1 MVLRKTPPAKRR
13 RPVPRETWAS
23 VQGDFTH
30 KGDAIIF
37 QGRAIE
43 HEGKSQPSAGQYIS
57 NQTFG
62 GGTISATLRFE
73 EISQSSALQLVL
85 FYEPEIQFLIGAGI
99 IAGQWQMYGISQRTQ
114 QGWTHHGSTGGR
126 EALVKGREFF
136 LQASLTGSD
145 VQLAANGAVVLKTS
159 LPFSL
164 GQSQAGI
171 WCQNESPIIIS
182 GFKVYPQR
190 YRAFVVIPFSQPYE
204 EIYREVTKVV
214 CDEFEL
220 DAVTAADTYSSGLI
234 IADVVSQI
242 RESRIVIADV
252 TALNP
257 NVFYEIGFAHAIGK
271 PTILLAQQDTK
282 LPFDI
287 SGFRH
292 LLYENTISGKARIE
306 ERLRNHLKAEG
317 FTPRVR

>member
-1 MVLRKTPPAKRR
+1 
-13 RPVPRETWAS
+13 
-23 VQGDFTH
+23 
-30 KGDAIIF
+30 
-37 QGRAIE
+37 
-43 HEGKSQPSAGQYIS
+43 
-57 NQTFG
+57 
-62 GGTISATLRFE
+62 
-73 EISQSSALQLVL
+73 
-85 FYEPEIQFLIGAGI
+85 
-99 IAGQWQMYGISQRTQ
+99 
-114 QGWTHHGSTGGR
+114 
-126 EALVKGREFF
+126 
-136 LQASLTGSD
+136 
-145 VQLAANGAVVLKTS
+145 
-159 LPFSL
+159 L

-171 WCQNESPIIIS
+171 WCQNESPIVIS
-182 GFKVYPQR
+182 GFKVNPQR
-190 YRAFVVIPFSQPYE
+190 YRAFVVIPFSHPYE
-204 EIYREVTKVV
+204 EIYHEVTKVV

-220 DAVTAADTYSSGLI
+220 DAVTADDTYSSGLI

-271 PTILLAQQDTK
+271 PTILLAEKDTR